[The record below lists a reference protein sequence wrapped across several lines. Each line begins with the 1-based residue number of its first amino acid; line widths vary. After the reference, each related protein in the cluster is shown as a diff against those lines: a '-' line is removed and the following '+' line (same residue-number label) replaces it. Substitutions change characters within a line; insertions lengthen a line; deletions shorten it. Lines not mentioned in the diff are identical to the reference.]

1 MYFHSDHSQN
11 KPGFKLEYQGR
22 EATEHTVL
30 GQSWSQVLVLR
41 MGERGWAAIL
51 LNSSHKDL
59 IQMSGKVLQEDHA

>member
-22 EATEHTVL
+22 EATVL
-30 GQSWSQVLVLR
+30 GQSCPQVLVLR
-41 MGERGWAAIL
+41 MREREWAAIL

-59 IQMSGKVLQEDHA
+59 IQMRGKVLQEDHA